1 MVGMLVGYE
10 YSVQSFRRDI
20 QAGKLRFIILA
31 VPPASISTAVFCVA
45 AKWQLPFEPLER
57 GQYVSISASFG

>member
-20 QAGKLRFIILA
+20 QAGKLRFYNFGGSSGVYQYGGFLRGRKMA
-31 VPPASISTAVFCVA
+31 VA
-45 AKWQLPFEPLER
+45 L
-57 GQYVSISASFG
+57 